1 MKTVIIKAFVDDGHT
16 VQINIKGFNCPIII
30 SEGQKVS
37 VSIINKELLVYFEQT
52 NEKQLKKGENAKGGK
67 I

>member
-1 MKTVIIKAFVDDGHT
+1 MRTLIIKAFVDDGHT
-16 VQINIKGFNCPIII
+16 TEINIRGFCCPIII

-52 NEKQLKKGENAKGGK
+52 NEEKQQ
-67 I
+67 